1 MNITIELKSN
11 KKEIE
16 KGDKVY
22 SVYENAKDWRITRKE
37 NGLTINFKI
46 SKKDYPTIEEVKEF
60 VKENN
65 CF

>member
-16 KGDKVY
+16 KGDKIY

-46 SKKDYPTIEEVKEF
+46 SKKDYPTMEDVKEF
-60 VKENN
+60 IKEND

>member
-1 MNITIELKSN
+1 MNITIELKGN

-16 KGDKVY
+16 KGDKIY

-37 NGLTINFKI
+37 NGLTINFKL
-46 SKKDYPTIEEVKEF
+46 SKKDYQTMEDVKEF
-60 VKENN
+60 IKEND

>member
-1 MNITIELKSN
+1 MDITIELKSN

-16 KGDKVY
+16 KGDKIY

-37 NGLTINFKI
+37 NGLTINFKF
-46 SKKDYPTIEEVKEF
+46 SKKDYPTMEDIKEF
-60 VKENN
+60 IKEND

>member
-1 MNITIELKSN
+1 MDITIELKSN
-11 KKEIE
+11 KKEVE

-46 SKKDYPTIEEVKEF
+46 SKKDYPTMEDVKEF
-60 VKENN
+60 IKVND

>member
-1 MNITIELKSN
+1 MDITIELKSN

-16 KGDKVY
+16 KGDKIY

-46 SKKDYPTIEEVKEF
+46 SKKDYPTMEDVKEF
-60 VKENN
+60 IKEND

>member
-11 KKEIE
+11 KKEVV

-46 SKKDYPTIEEVKEF
+46 SKKDYPTMEDVKEF
-60 VKENN
+60 IKVND

>member
-16 KGDKVY
+16 KGNKIY

-37 NGLTINFKI
+37 KGLTINFKF
-46 SKKDYPTIEEVKEF
+46 SKKDYPTMEDVKEF
-60 VKENN
+60 IKEND

>member
-1 MNITIELKSN
+1 MDITIELKSN
-11 KKEIE
+11 KKEVE

-37 NGLTINFKI
+37 NGLTINFKL
-46 SKKDYPTIEEVKEF
+46 SKKDYQTMEDVKEF
-60 VKENN
+60 IKEND

>member
-16 KGDKVY
+16 KGDKIY

-46 SKKDYPTIEEVKEF
+46 SKKDYPTMEDVKEF
-60 VKENN
+60 VKEND